1 MPSSPSLQRY
11 FSSAPSQYSSR
22 LSSLSEMTNPV
33 VVKKC
38 LLKTLVQR
46 IIESLISFHKRV
58 EKINRFFLTT
68 LWYSSL
74 ATLFCKSFHT
84 FGSLFR
90 YMYSQ
95 KGYILIKVRSI
106 LLSHFIDARL
116 NINGSI
122 FCTKNKYFKEKK
134 FNERFGECLVFYIKR
149 PISVESYMYKVT
161 K

>member
-46 IIESLISFHKRV
+46 IIESLISFHKSG
-58 EKINRFFLTT
+58 KNQ
-68 LWYSSL
+68 
-74 ATLFCKSFHT
+74 
-84 FGSLFR
+84 SLFPH
-90 YMYSQ
+90 YSLILISCYTLLQ
-95 KGYILIKVRSI
+95 KFSYLRLFIYIHKKLLIKVRSN
-106 LLSHFIDARL
+106 LLSYFIHTRL

-134 FNERFGECLVFYIKR
+134 FNERFGECLIFLHQK
-149 PISVESYMYKVT
+149 T
-161 K
+161 H